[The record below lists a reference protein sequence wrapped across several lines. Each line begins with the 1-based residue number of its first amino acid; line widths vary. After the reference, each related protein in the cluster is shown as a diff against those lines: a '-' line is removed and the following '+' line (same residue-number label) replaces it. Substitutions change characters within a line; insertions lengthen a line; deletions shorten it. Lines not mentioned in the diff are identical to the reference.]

1 MKNSVTGFL
10 VYLCVV
16 ITTTYP
22 MQKYTDPSIRSL
34 ARKIEKIALNTKRNT
49 ESPQEQLE
57 KIEALKRSILQK
69 QHSIYSC
76 QELSTLSNL
85 LVLLSQKEQFW
96 RTDLWVREHFQ
107 NN

>member
-16 ITTTYP
+16 IATTYP

-34 ARKIEKIALNTKRNT
+34 AKKIEKIALNTK